1 MKRQKVIDFT
11 PSEELTAAIG
21 DTAGGDRLELMTI
34 YAVKPD
40 GRWCIAS
47 IEGVPMP
54 GYDQYGNPESEKDE
68 SLKGGDFVKNY
79 HEAMGREATY

>member
-11 PSEELTAAIG
+11 PTPELSEAIG
-21 DTAGGDRLELMTI
+21 GTSGGDRLELMTV

-54 GYDQYGNPESEKDE
+54 GYDQYGSPEGEKEE
-68 SLKGGDFVKNY
+68 SLETGDFSRKY
-79 HEAMGREATY
+79 HEAMGKEGAY